1 MRQETPIIV
10 QMESQRVFSTKLLI
24 GGGHRTT
31 LEKIGVSADG
41 RRWRFYSTRE
51 SDASGVTRIG
61 MGYDYVP
68 LTNAVDAP
76 Q

>member
-1 MRQETPIIV
+1 MRQETPVIM
-10 QMESQRVFSTKLLI
+10 QMESQQVTGTEFLY

-31 LEKIGVSADG
+31 IENIGVSADG
-41 RRWRFYSTRE
+41 RRWRFYSTYE
-51 SDASGVTRIG
+51 SDASGMTRIG